1 MAKLTSLC
9 VYCGSRD
16 KVDQA
21 YRTAAADLGRLV
33 AEQGIRM
40 VYGGGHVGLMG
51 ICADAAL
58 AAGGEVVGVIPEH
71 LHEFEVTHRGLTELH
86 ITPDMH
92 SRKFKM
98 FELSDAFAVL
108 PGGLGTLD
116 ETFEIFTWRQLG
128 LHGKPI
134 VMVNVN
140 GYWAPFQTM
149 IDHIIETGFAAA
161 DNRKLYI
168 MVDSVAAVVSAVR
181 SAPKVTV
188 KPLSKYF

>member
-1 MAKLTSLC
+1 MAELTSLC
-9 VYCGSRD
+9 IYCGSRD
-16 KVDQA
+16 KVDQV
-21 YRTAAADLGRLV
+21 YRTAAADLGRLL
-33 AEQGIRM
+33 AEQGVRM
-40 VYGGGHVGLMG
+40 VFGGGHVGLMG

-71 LHEFEVTHRGLTELH
+71 LHDIEVGHQGLTEMH

-92 SRKFKM
+92 SRKAKM

-134 VMVNVN
+134 VMVNIN
-140 GYWAPFQTM
+140 GYWSPFQ
-149 IDHIIETGFAAA
+149 DLIEHCIATGFAAA
-161 DNRKLYI
+161 DNRELYI
-168 MVDSVAAVVSAVR
+168 MVDSVEAVISTLRA
-181 SAPKVTV
+181 APKVTV

>member
-1 MAKLTSLC
+1 M
-9 VYCGSRD
+9 
-16 KVDQA
+16 
-21 YRTAAADLGRLV
+21 
-33 AEQGIRM
+33 IF
-40 VYGGGHVGLMG
+40 GGGRVGLMG

-58 AAGGEVVGVIPEH
+58 AAGGEVIGVIPEH
-71 LHEFEVTHRGLTELH
+71 LHDIEVGHHGLTELH

-92 SRKFKM
+92 SRKLKM

-134 VMVNVN
+134 VLVNVN
-140 GYWAPFQTM
+140 GFWSPFQAM
-149 IDHIIETGFAAA
+149 IDHIIATGFAAA

-168 MVDSVAAVVSAVR
+168 MVDSVETVISTVR

-188 KPLSKYF
+188 EPRSKYF